1 MMLLSIPDHSHP
13 PHTTHYSQD
22 LWEHASRLLLTK
34 MDPNDPKTISPSI
47 SSASNGTMNEL
58 LWGGV
63 QRSFLTSRAKAFE
76 TVLSRSAGSHSKAV
90 VTSISGRGGV
100 PGPVTSA
107 VLPWQHVDNTASV
120 GHTTS
125 AATVYVLANRI
136 QQEFEEQ
143 VTSLLEDIIKPMQQ
157 SAQSAQALTR
167 PLRLC
172 KGSVRVWGGWVRV
185 RLPME

>member
-1 MMLLSIPDHSHP
+1 
-13 PHTTHYSQD
+13 
-22 LWEHASRLLLTK
+22 

-125 AATVYVLANRI
+125 AATVYV
-136 QQEFEEQ
+136 
-143 VTSLLEDIIKPMQQ
+143 VTPISLYDTILMQQ

-172 KGSVRVWGGWVRV
+172 KGSVRV
-185 RLPME
+185 